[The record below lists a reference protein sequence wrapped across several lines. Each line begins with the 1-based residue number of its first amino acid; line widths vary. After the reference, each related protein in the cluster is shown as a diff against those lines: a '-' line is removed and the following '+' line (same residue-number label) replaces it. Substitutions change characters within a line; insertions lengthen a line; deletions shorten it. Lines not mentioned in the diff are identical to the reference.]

1 MHDACLT
8 QQHSYPLITRA
19 IIILRMQCI
28 SELICQLN
36 FCSFSHYLAAT
47 NPHEGFSDSDQYRSQ
62 THTHGTVNNPQYEQ
76 SVSLTFANS
85 AAGTTPSFEL
95 QSYNLGTLPATH
107 MQDYSSSGRS
117 GDQRSSSVK
126 IADNPQ
132 YWKFLSQ
139 PSHGGVVSVGLSES
153 DYDYPATFQRSVVVS
168 SDSDPYSEV
177 RTTSNQDP
185 PYATVQ

>member
-47 NPHEGFSDSDQYRSQ
+47 NPHEGFS
-62 THTHGTVNNPQYEQ
+62 EQ
-76 SVSLTFANS
+76 SVGLTFANS

-107 MQDYSSSGRS
+107 TQDYSSSGRS
-117 GDQRSSSVK
+117 GDERSSSVK

-132 YWKFLSQ
+132 YWKFSSQ